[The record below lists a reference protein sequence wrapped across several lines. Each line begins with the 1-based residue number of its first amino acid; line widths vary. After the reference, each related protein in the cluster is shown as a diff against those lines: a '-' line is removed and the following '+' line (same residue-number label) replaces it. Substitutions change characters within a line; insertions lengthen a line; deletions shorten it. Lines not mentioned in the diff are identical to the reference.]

1 MAMIGWMAVGVGRW
15 MVLYVFPYLVL
26 WPREVEREELDS
38 CQPMKKTGAA
48 RSKQ

>member
-15 MVLYVFPYLVL
+15 RCYMFFSYLVL

-38 CQPMKKTGAA
+38 CQPMKTGAA